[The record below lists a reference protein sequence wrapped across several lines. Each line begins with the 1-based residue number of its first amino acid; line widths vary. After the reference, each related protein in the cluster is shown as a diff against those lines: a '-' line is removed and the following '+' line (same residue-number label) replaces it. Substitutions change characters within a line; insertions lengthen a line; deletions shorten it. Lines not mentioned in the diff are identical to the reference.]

1 MSRYQLGWVDVALDQ
16 YLALSPEHQHLIDT
30 RLTELLNDPDDAD
43 CSYDQASDYWTT
55 TDSSGFGLIVY
66 IFRIGR
72 PRLVVLRLVY

>member
-16 YLALSPEHQHLIDT
+16 YVALSPEHQHLIDS
-30 RLTELLNDPDDAD
+30 RVAQLLDHPDDAD
-43 CSYDQASDYWTT
+43 CSYDKSSDHWTT
-55 TDSSGFGLIVY
+55 TDSAGAGLIVY

>member
-16 YLALSPEHQHLIDT
+16 YVALSPEHQRLIDS
-30 RLTELLNDPDDAD
+30 RLAELVNHPDDAD
-43 CSYDQASDYWTT
+43 CSYDESSDYWTT
-55 TDSSGFGLIVY
+55 TDSAGAGLIVY

>member
-16 YLALSPEHQHLIDT
+16 YVALSPEHQQLIDS
-30 RLTELLNDPDDAD
+30 RLAELLDNPDDAD
-43 CSYDQASDYWTT
+43 CSHDEASDHWTT
-55 TDSSGFGLIVY
+55 TDSAGIGLIVY

>member
-16 YLALSPEHQHLIDT
+16 YVALSPGHQQLIDS
-30 RLTELLNDPDDAD
+30 RLAQLLDNPDDAD
-43 CSYDQASDYWTT
+43 CSHDEASDHWTT
-55 TDSSGFGLIVY
+55 TDSAGIGLIVY